1 MGLDTAEQ
9 LEENEQWDK
18 AYEEYKR
25 IYEKTPKSIEVL
37 ERLGHL
43 AVILEK
49 NEEAANYYTKILELD
64 ATNVVAY
71 EHLMDVYIHTDR
83 YKYYVSRGNLHVVQE
98 ELSHAINDFKK
109 ALDKAQTAEEINTVR
124 FVLANLYEQV
134 GKSHQAID
142 EYLRILDTQGTNNSV
157 TGVNEGNVGISLVFL
172 KLAQIYLN
180 EDAIGSAVEILERAR
195 ESGFETE
202 DIKENLAQLYLRNE
216 QPDKARDL
224 TKDEFIK
231 IKSLLA
237 EEKNQ
242 AAFDILN
249 KIKDKNKENAQY
261 HQLLAQ
267 YYFNTKDWE
276 KSLEG
281 VSEFD
286 KLQPNSPLTYQMR
299 ALIFEEKGNDFD
311 AHINWAKYNLA
322 KKERD
327 VALNEYF
334 SAYQIKD
341 NDLVLIRN
349 IAELLEDTG
358 DKMHAAE
365 FWEKLQNL
373 EPTNR
378 KALEKMAEFKQS
390 IGDYRSEAETLEKL
404 YEVDNKNAL
413 VVKKLAN
420 AYEKVKNKD
429 KALEYYNKFISISPV
444 NDEYEQVK
452 LKISKLEST
461 AMEEDEGILGK
472 LMNLFAKK

>member
-18 AYEEYKR
+18 AYEEYKKMH
-25 IYEKTPKSIEVL
+25 EKQPKNTDVL

-43 AVILEK
+43 AVILNK
-49 NEEAANYYTKILELD
+49 NEEAAVYYTKILELD

-71 EHLMDVYIHTDR
+71 EHLMDVYVHTDR
-83 YKYYVSRGNLHVVQE
+83 YKYYVARGNLHVVQE
-98 ELSHAINDFKK
+98 ELSHAVNDFKK
-109 ALDKAQTAEEINTVR
+109 ALDKAQTAQEMSTVR
-124 FVLANLYEQV
+124 FVLANLYEQL

-142 EYLRILDTQGTNNSV
+142 EYLRILDTHGEHE
-157 TGVNEGNVGISLVFL
+157 GAAGGANEAMSLVFL
-172 KLAQIYLN
+172 KLAQIYLT
-180 EDAIGSAVEILERAR
+180 EDAVGSAVEILERAR
-195 ESGFETE
+195 ESGFETN
-202 DIKENLAQLYLRNE
+202 DIKENLAKLYLKNG
-216 QPDKARDL
+216 QPDKAREL
-224 TKDEFIK
+224 TTDEFVK
-231 IKSLLA
+231 VRSLL
-237 EEKNQ
+237 EEDKNQ
-242 AAFDILN
+242 AAFDILD

-261 HQLLAQ
+261 YQLLAQ
-267 YYFNTKDWE
+267 YYFNIKNWG
-276 KSLEG
+276 KSLEE
-281 VSEFD
+281 VNEFD

-299 ALIFEEKGNDFD
+299 ALIFEEQGNDFD
-311 AHINWAKYNLA
+311 AHINWAKYNLS
-322 KKERD
+322 KREKD

-373 EPTNR
+373 DPTNR
-378 KALEKMAEFKQS
+378 KALEKMAEFKQN

-404 YEVDNKNAL
+404 YEIDNKNAL
-413 VVKKLAN
+413 VVKKLAI
-420 AYEKVKNKD
+420 AYEKIKNKE

-444 NDEYEQVK
+444 NEDYEQVK

-461 AMEEDEGILGK
+461 SMEEDEGILGK